1 MTVATGVRPTLRLES
16 PRLMACPVA
25 AGPCHD
31 VAYRPEALARHLR
44 VHGLQESR
52 IAVLIAGAS
61 PVVVDLED
69 EPEPPRPRLVTTHE
83 DPKAATPLAGRC
95 VALLRA
101 HGMTL
106 PGPKLAA
113 LVDGLLYKTRPR
125 GVSIMTILKAE
136 RLLVADGIAIP
147 CRWCQRMAHDDACR

>member
-1 MTVATGVRPTLRLES
+1 MTVAMGVRQAVRLDS
-16 PRLMACPVA
+16 PPLVPCPLA
-25 AGPCHD
+25 AGHCVD
-31 VAYRPEALARHLR
+31 VLYHAEDLARHLR
-44 VHGLQESR
+44 MHGQPESR
-52 IAVLIAGAS
+52 IAVLMAGAS

-113 LVDGLLYKTRPR
+113 LVDGLLSRTRPR